1 MPSPVIEAIRNGSIP
16 APAKLAAARA
26 MLPLAPEE
34 MLEVLVL
41 LSQDASEEV
50 RATALKSLDEFNQA
64 QMLSVVTQ
72 PHVSPEVL
80 RYLCTW
86 RRGTREVYEALIL
99 NTATPDEGIEVLAGT
114 IRDGAI
120 LELIAINQQRLIRHP
135 AIIDAI
141 LSNPARTPEAERRA
155 REVRIEFFE
164 KELGAKRV
172 AEERQARAAA
182 ASAALGLEQV
192 EEIVADLLDEDLA
205 IEELQ
210 FDDRFLRER
219 FNLDLSSAA
228 ETRDTSLIARAEA
241 QRIADEARAEGEE
254 LTEQRLTTMQFI
266 ARLNVK
272 QRVQLALKGNRE
284 ARLILKRDSSK
295 SVILAVLSNPRITE
309 AEVEAIANTKSIP
322 EEALRLIGLNRAWM
336 RSYPIVHNLVR
347 NPRTPIATSLPL
359 LNRLFPKDL
368 KALTT
373 NRNIPEVIRQTAHRL
388 LASRKA

>member
-1 MPSPVIEAIRNGSIP
+1 MPSSVIEAIRNGSIP
-16 APAKLAAARA
+16 APAKLVAARA

-34 MLEVLVL
+34 TLEVLVL

-64 QMLSVVTQ
+64 QMLSVLTQ

-210 FDDRFLRER
+210 IDDRLARER

-228 ETRDTSLIARAEA
+228 ETRETSLITRAEA

-295 SVILAVLSNPRITE
+295 SVILALLSNPRITE
-309 AEVEAIANTKSIP
+309 AEVEAIANTKSVP

-388 LASRKA
+388 LASRNA

>member
-34 MLEVLVL
+34 MLEALVL

-50 RATALKSLDEFNQA
+50 RAAALKSLEEFNPA

-72 PHVSPEVL
+72 SQAPPEVL

-86 RRGTREVYEALIL
+86 GRGRRELYEALIL
-99 NTATPDEGIEVLAGT
+99 NAATPDEGIEVLAGS

-141 LSNPARTPEAERRA
+141 LSNSARTPEAERRA

-164 KELGAKRV
+164 KELGARRI
-172 AEERQARAAA
+172 AEERRARAAA

-205 IEELQ
+205 IEELEI
-210 FDDRFLRER
+210 DDRFLHEK
-219 FNLDLSSAA
+219 FTLGLSSEA
-228 ETRDTSLIARAEA
+228 EAENTSLIARTEA

-254 LTEQRLTTMQFI
+254 ITEQRLTTMQFI

-284 ARLILKRDSSK
+284 ARLILKRDSNK

-347 NPRTPIATSLPL
+347 NPRTPVATSLPL

-373 NRNIPEVIRQTAHRL
+373 NRNIPEVIRKTAHRL
-388 LASRKA
+388 LASRNA